1 MPLEIRNK
9 IWKFVLGD
17 QLIHFEYMG
26 AKLVHAGTGERRS
39 CKHIVCRR
47 DRPEHEMTE
56 QEIGWRQPHQ
66 SCDHELSQK
75 WGYNPMT
82 YPGEEKK
89 PDPES
94 MHLTVLRVC
103 RQTYNEANNVLWTTN
118 TFSFNDADPTFV
130 DFMES
135 RSTPQKKLL
144 RKLRLQ
150 MDWVYEDDKCWNRVL
165 RITLI
170 RSLIGLRSLRLQI
183 NHSMKAKVYQW
194 AKARG
199 NELGLF
205 QMRQLEFID
214 KIAILPLTDVEVF
227 VSDFPQLVDY
237 PSDEDESE
245 PPADTSPSWTAEDR
259 TDYAEGIRKILL
271 DPKGADIYA
280 QKQEVLQEIYREDRE
295 RKKEQQASRDAER
308 AELLGKAEEYLRRH
322 APDLLN
328 NLTP

>member
-1 MPLEIRNK
+1 M
-9 IWKFVLGD
+9 LGD
-17 QLIHFEYMG
+17 RLIHLELMG
-26 AKLVHAGTGERRS
+26 ARRGHTATGERWS

-56 QEIGWRQPHQ
+56 EEIGWRQPHQ
-66 SCDHELSQK
+66 HCHHELSVK
-75 WGYNPMT
+75 WGNRSMARNI
-82 YPGEEKK
+82 

-103 RQTYNEANNVLWTTN
+103 RQIYSEANDILWATN
-118 TFSFNDADPTFV
+118 TFSFEDADPTFV

-135 RSTPQKKLL
+135 RTTRQKQLL
-144 RKLRLQ
+144 GKLRLQ
-150 MDWVYEDDKCWNRVL
+150 MDWVYEDDKSWNRVL
-165 RITLI
+165 RMTLI
-170 RSLIGLRSLRLQI
+170 RSLIGLRTLRLQI
-183 NHSMKAKVYQW
+183 NHSMKAEVYQF

-205 QMRQLEFID
+205 QMRQLEFVD
-214 KIAILPLTDVEVF
+214 KLAILPLTNVEVF

-237 PSDEDESE
+237 SPDEDE
-245 PPADTSPSWTAEDR
+245 PPADTRISWTAGDR
-259 TDYAEGIRKILL
+259 LEYAEGIRKILL

-280 QKQEVLQEIYREDRE
+280 QKQKVLQEIYREDRE
-295 RKKEQQASRDAER
+295 RKKEQQASRDAKR

-328 NLTP
+328 DLSP

>member
-1 MPLEIRNK
+1 MPLEIRSR
-9 IWKFVLGD
+9 IWRLVLGD
-17 QLIHFEYMG
+17 RLIHLELMG
-26 AKLVHAGTGERRS
+26 ARRVHTATEERRR

-47 DRPEHEMTE
+47 DRPEYEMTE
-56 QEIGWRQPHQ
+56 NEIGWREPHQ

-75 WGYNPMT
+75 WGCPVNRI
-82 YPGEEKK
+82 GHEK

-103 RQTYNEANNVLWTTN
+103 RQTYNEANNVLWATN
-118 TFSFNDADPTFV
+118 TFSFKDADGIFV
-130 DFMES
+130 DFMKS
-135 RSTPQKKLL
+135 RTTPQKQLL

-150 MDWVYEDDKCWNRVL
+150 MDWVYEDDKYWNRVL
-165 RITLI
+165 RMTLI
-170 RSLIGLRSLRLQI
+170 RSLIELRSLRLQI
-183 NHSMKAKVYQW
+183 NHSMKAEVYQC

-205 QMRQLEFID
+205 QMRQLEFVD
-214 KIAILPLTDVEVF
+214 KLAILPLTDVEVF

-237 PSDEDESE
+237 PSSDEDE
-245 PPADTSPSWTAEDR
+245 PPADTRASWTAEDR

-280 QKQEVLQEIYREDRE
+280 QKQKVLQEIYREDRE

-328 NLTP
+328 DLTP